1 MWKKLNV
8 QSSYFVYTQDNI
20 SYYKYIFL
28 YFCLQYVC
36 ITQYNYKQKEKWVE
50 KSRVNQMTEKYF
62 HCINFLN
69 VSKIQKTSKNNSKK
83 DDLITKILSTLILYI
98 YFSFF
103 WRFIAFATWCMDE
116 VHIIIECVFI

>member
-1 MWKKLNV
+1 M
-8 QSSYFVYTQDNI
+8 
-20 SYYKYIFL
+20 
-28 YFCLQYVC
+28 QYVC
-36 ITQYNYKQKEKWVE
+36 ITQYNYKEKESGWRKVE
-50 KSRVNQMTEKYF
+50 SIRWQRSTFIVL
-62 HCINFLN
+62 IFLN